1 MNSQFKTSNI
11 CGLAEDLLINLPI
24 EAAALEYHDGLD
36 KLAFVFEDVGNFKE
50 IEGESGASILVSG
63 GKLIGF
69 TLSNFSHFTLNG
81 CKDPES
87 VFMEVC
93 LQYPDFA
100 GDLYRLI
107 GAFEMSQV

>member
-11 CGLAEDLLINLPI
+11 CGLAEDLLINLSI
-24 EAAALEYHDGLD
+24 ERAALEYHDGLD
-36 KLAFVFEDVGNFKE
+36 KLVFVFEDIGKFKE
-50 IEGESGASILVSG
+50 IEGESGASILVG
-63 GKLIGF
+63 GSRLVGF
-69 TLSNFSHFTLNG
+69 ALSNFSHFKLNN
-81 CKDPES
+81 CKDPEA